1 MFEPI
6 FAFRKPY
13 LILNKRPIMINS
25 KISMSPNPLVR
36 FLQKE
41 PKDFTR
47 EDIVNYCR
55 ENNVLFINF
64 HYCGWGGR
72 LKTLNFV
79 IQSEEHLRGILE
91 AGERVD
97 GSSLFPFVE
106 AGRSDLYV
114 MPRYKT
120 AFVNPLSESHSL
132 DILCAFLD
140 RDGNLF
146 ESSPQYILHKAHE
159 AFVKK
164 TGMNME
170 TMGELEYYVI
180 GEQEALYQVEDQ
192 RGYHESAPF
201 NKFTQL
207 RTEAMQMIAQ
217 CGGQIKYG
225 HSEVGNFTENGK
237 IYEQNEIEFLPT
249 DIEDAADQLVIAK
262 WIMRQLAYKYGV
274 ELTFAPKITVGKAG
288 SGMHVHCRFT
298 KEGRSMMLEN
308 GELSDNARRAIAGY
322 MDAGTSLPAF
332 GNPHPLSFMR
342 LVPHQ
347 EAPTSLCWSFSN
359 RSALVRVPLGWQT
372 EMDMASKVN
381 PTEQPLNKDMSI
393 KQTFE
398 WRASDGMADTY
409 LLMAALC
416 CAARHGFEMPDA
428 LDVAERTYV
437 GLGVNIHDKSNKQ
450 VQEALEQLPGSCEEA
465 ADELNKDR
473 VIYTSE
479 GVFSD
484 SIIDY
489 TIKYLKDFDDKNM
502 RQELMASPKMLLDY
516 VQKNI
521 DNG

>member
-1 MFEPI
+1 MS
-6 FAFRKPY
+6 
-13 LILNKRPIMINS
+13 NS

-36 FLQKE
+36 FLKKE

-47 EDIVNYCR
+47 EDLINFCK
-55 ENNVLFINF
+55 ENDIRFINF

-120 AFVNPLSESHSL
+120 AFVNPFAEEPSL
-132 DILCAFLD
+132 DVLCAFLD
-140 RDGNLF
+140 RDGEFF
-146 ESSPQYILHKAHE
+146 ESSPQYILHKANE
-159 AFVKK
+159 AFIRK
-164 TGMNME
+164 TGMQME

-180 GEQEALYQVEDQ
+180 GEQDPLYQVEDQ

-201 NKFTQL
+201 NKFAEL
-207 RTEAMQMIAQ
+207 RTEAMKLIAE
-217 CGGQIKYG
+217 CGGEIKYG
-225 HSEVGNFTENGK
+225 HSEVGNFTEDGK

-249 DIEDAADQLVIAK
+249 NIEDAADQLVIAK
-262 WIMRQLAYKYGV
+262 WIMRQLAYQYGV

-298 KEGRSMMLEN
+298 KEGKSMMLE
-308 GELSDNARRAIAGY
+308 GGKLSDNARRAIAGY

-381 PTEQPLNKDMSI
+381 PCEKPLNKDLSI

-428 LDVAERTYV
+428 LQVAERTYV
-437 GLGVNIHDKSNKQ
+437 DLGVNIHDKSNRQ

-473 VIYTSE
+473 AIYSSE

-489 TIKYLKDFDDKNM
+489 TIKYLKSFDDKHT
-502 RQELMASPKMLLDY
+502 RQELMASPEKLLNY
-516 VQKNI
+516 VMTNI